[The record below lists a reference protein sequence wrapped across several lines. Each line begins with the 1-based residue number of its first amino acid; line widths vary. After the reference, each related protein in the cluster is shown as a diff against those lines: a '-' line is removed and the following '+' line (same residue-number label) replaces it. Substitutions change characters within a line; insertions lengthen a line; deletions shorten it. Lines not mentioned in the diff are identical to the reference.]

1 VARAH
6 DGAGELNPN
15 SQFGGYGAVLVLLFA
30 GWAALTPQPMAW
42 VYIALVMLFEF
53 WLARR
58 IKALDGDAP
67 PTGEPPYD
75 FTAEEAG
82 FIHRYRFYF
91 TYPNIAAQ
99 ASSVLAATGLTA
111 LVLAPWLTFKHA
123 WLPAVIVGLNLFAVA
138 RFTKL
143 LAPLMALRI
152 AASRGDREALRML
165 ELHGPLWAKIHAVNK
180 P

>member
-1 VARAH
+1 
-6 DGAGELNPN
+6 
-15 SQFGGYGAVLVLLFA
+15 VLLFA

-42 VYIALVMLFEF
+42 VYIAVVILFEF

-58 IKALDGDAP
+58 ITAAGRDAP
-67 PTGEPPYD
+67 PTGEPPYN
-75 FTAEEAG
+75 FTDEEAR
-82 FIHRYRFYF
+82 FIQRYRFYF

-123 WLPAVIVGLNLFAVA
+123 WLPAVIVGVNLFAIA
-138 RFTKL
+138 RFTRL

-152 AASRGDREALRML
+152 AASRGDRDALRML
-165 ELHGPLWAKIHAVNK
+165 EIHGPLWAKIHAAK
-180 P
+180 PP